1 MSHEATRKRWAE
13 STIIPGFRR
22 EHPEITVELLT
33 VPWAEHESTL
43 LAMSAAGNTPDV
55 FSQDGQV
62 GAATFLQ
69 QKLLRPLDDM
79 IDKYGWDLGNIP
91 ENSRRLWTFNGKL
104 YGVPMFILG
113 SFIFFNRDH
122 FDQARMPYPP
132 TDWDDPSWTWDEMI
146 RRAQALTKN
155 LGNPDTAQYGLYI
168 AMPDLYPGVPWL
180 FGADVWLASDYAKGI
195 ATSIDLSTPSVVAA
209 IQAKADLMNSARVSP
224 SAAAVDALT

>member
-1 MSHEATRKRWAE
+1 MIGRRSRRSFLKQAGALTLASALASCRNSSAPGKVVWLMSHEATRKRWAE

-33 VPWAEHESTL
+33 VPWAEHDSTL

-122 FDQARMPYPP
+122 FDQARIPYPP
-132 TDWDDPSWTWDEMI
+132 TDWDDPSWTWDEMV
-146 RRAQALTKN
+146 RR
-155 LGNPDTAQYGLYI
+155 
-168 AMPDLYPGVPWL
+168 
-180 FGADVWLASDYAKGI
+180 
-195 ATSIDLSTPSVVAA
+195 
-209 IQAKADLMNSARVSP
+209 
-224 SAAAVDALT
+224 